1 MFYPW
6 GWENVLGE
14 EMATHSSLLIRNPM
28 DRGAWQATLHT
39 VAKSWTQWKQLSMYA
54 PTVKE

>member
-1 MFYPW
+1 MQETKIHGFYPW

-14 EMATHSSLLIRNPM
+14 EMATHSSLLVRNPM

-39 VAKSWTQWKQLSMYA
+39 VAELDTMEA
-54 PTVKE
+54 A